1 MARIL
6 GIDLGSHS
14 VKVAVLEGSLG
25 RFELDDYHM
34 RLVAQDLDAPPT
46 LDARLAALDA
56 LLEDLGGAG
65 GALTSAGFP
74 TEHASVRLIRLPF
87 GDKNKVEQALPF
99 EVENQVPFDLDEM
112 ILAPRVIQL
121 EQGDSQV
128 LAAMAPTST
137 VSNTIDVLAERGAD
151 PKVLPVDA
159 DVLGRYADDGVQA
172 IIDVGHSRTLMTLC
186 RGGRV
191 LGCRAISSGGAELT
205 RSLAERHGL
214 TWGEAEGHKH
224 VTSVHPLPPKPPD
237 PHEATS
243 IRRRRSPVELEAL
256 AAETSAFP
264 APFRGG
270 EDPTEPPRPA
280 EDSALVRP
288 PAPVQAE
295 WEEETPTAGKA
306 EQPAAEPP
314 RTLRPPLPAD
324 PVRMGHTLREALL
337 PLLADIRTSLIAFE
351 DAYEVEVDEVL
362 LAGGTAYLSGL
373 SELLVELLG
382 VPVRSMRVSETAQDR
397 GEPGRFALCHGLGRA
412 IAGNKKT
419 TLLDLRRDELAFRGD
434 LATLGNIAKY
444 AAVAAVLLM
453 FVGMAAFVMRV
464 VQLNQ
469 QAADLDEQIAAAV
482 LETFPDIE
490 PERLEDTTM
499 ALAIMQERTLE
510 TTLRVDTLGTLVSDE
525 PPTLDTL
532 RAVSDAMPNPAT
544 ARVDVR
550 EILFTSSAITMKA
563 QTDGFEEVGK
573 IERSLQ
579 ADSRFKQATRGDES
593 KTKSGDVKFTV
604 TIPLGELESEEG

>member
-324 PVRMGHTLREALL
+324 PVRMGHYWADRIEIMLRHCVEQREASADRTLDVLFHEYMGNELETVEAIYRLAGVAFDAKSRAALTKYQEDHPRGRFGRVRYDLADFQLDASELRERFRFYT
-337 PLLADIRTSLIAFE
+337 DRF
-351 DAYEVEVDEVL
+351 
-362 LAGGTAYLSGL
+362 
-373 SELLVELLG
+373 
-382 VPVRSMRVSETAQDR
+382 PVR
-397 GEPGRFALCHGLGRA
+397 
-412 IAGNKKT
+412 
-419 TLLDLRRDELAFRGD
+419 
-434 LATLGNIAKY
+434 
-444 AAVAAVLLM
+444 
-453 FVGMAAFVMRV
+453 
-464 VQLNQ
+464 
-469 QAADLDEQIAAAV
+469 
-482 LETFPDIE
+482 
-490 PERLEDTTM
+490 
-499 ALAIMQERTLE
+499 
-510 TTLRVDTLGTLVSDE
+510 
-525 PPTLDTL
+525 
-532 RAVSDAMPNPAT
+532 
-544 ARVDVR
+544 
-550 EILFTSSAITMKA
+550 
-563 QTDGFEEVGK
+563 
-573 IERSLQ
+573 
-579 ADSRFKQATRGDES
+579 
-593 KTKSGDVKFTV
+593 
-604 TIPLGELESEEG
+604 LES